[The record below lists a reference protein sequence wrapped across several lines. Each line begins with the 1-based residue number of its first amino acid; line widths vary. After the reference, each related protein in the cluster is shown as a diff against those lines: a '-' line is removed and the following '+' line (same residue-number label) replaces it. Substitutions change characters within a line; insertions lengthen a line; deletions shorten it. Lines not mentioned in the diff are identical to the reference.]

1 MVNFAAS
8 AAIAPELASRVMRLL
23 PREFQD
29 AFVQQPDVFMFFSS
43 IFLAAVLVA
52 AFWMLTG
59 MGKASGMARMA
70 LRGQALKRTKDHRA
84 LVLIAE
90 IEGGGSLL
98 RQEMKEAVEDNFG
111 MFSFEQDVQVDLFPI
126 KLKTV
131 SPRAHPETR
140 RRIAVEAGEALERS
154 AADVIVWGKR
164 NMLGKIELRI
174 TTLPGYGRT
183 HDVQDFSLGWKVGRP
198 DEAVQRALAFAL
210 ARKARPVLHRPQDYK
225 PERLQPIVEGLD
237 KLVELRPAEISEN
250 LYLDILSD
258 FASGALSLGERGG
271 HIKWLSKAL
280 DARQRYLD
288 AVDRTTDPISWG
300 AAQQEIGR
308 ALTALGEREGARDKL
323 EEGASRLRLAM
334 DALRSTDSLQQ
345 AEVAL
350 RALQRAEQTLQQR
363 RRVGLRWP
371 G

>member
-8 AAIAPELASRVMRLL
+8 TAIAPELASRVMRLL

-59 MGKASGMARMA
+59 MGKASTMARMA

-90 IEGGGSLL
+90 IEGGGGLL

-140 RRIAVEAGEALERS
+140 RRIAVEAGEAL
-154 AADVIVWGKR
+154 
-164 NMLGKIELRI
+164 
-174 TTLPGYGRT
+174 
-183 HDVQDFSLGWKVGRP
+183 
-198 DEAVQRALAFAL
+198 
-210 ARKARPVLHRPQDYK
+210 
-225 PERLQPIVEGLD
+225 
-237 KLVELRPAEISEN
+237 
-250 LYLDILSD
+250 
-258 FASGALSLGERGG
+258 
-271 HIKWLSKAL
+271 
-280 DARQRYLD
+280 
-288 AVDRTTDPISWG
+288 
-300 AAQQEIGR
+300 
-308 ALTALGEREGARDKL
+308 
-323 EEGASRLRLAM
+323 
-334 DALRSTDSLQQ
+334 
-345 AEVAL
+345 
-350 RALQRAEQTLQQR
+350 
-363 RRVGLRWP
+363 
-371 G
+371 